1 VELKT
6 ATGKLS
12 KRQEVVFKEL
22 ADQGFPVTV
31 IRSIDDVEEFI
42 CESLRPAPVSDD
54 DNWEGE
60 IHPQLG
66 TISTP
71 GFGQDDDIIDD
82 TGGAV

>member
-22 ADQGFPVTV
+22 ANQGFPVTI

-42 CESLRPAPVSDD
+42 CEALRPAPLPDRDD
-54 DNWEGE
+54 WAGE

-66 TISTP
+66 TILTP
-71 GFGQDDDIIDD
+71 GFGEDDDIIDD